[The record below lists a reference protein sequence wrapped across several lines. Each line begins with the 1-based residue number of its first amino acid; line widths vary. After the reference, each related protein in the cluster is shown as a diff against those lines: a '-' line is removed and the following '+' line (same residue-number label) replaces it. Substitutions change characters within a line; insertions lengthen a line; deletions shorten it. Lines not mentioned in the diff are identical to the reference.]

1 MSEQSTSER
10 TRWGILATGG
20 IATSF
25 VQDLKLLPD
34 ADVVAVGSRSAESAQ
49 AFAAKHEIP
58 RAYGSWRDL
67 ADDGDIDVVYVATP
81 HSAHY
86 AATRILLEAG
96 RAVLCE
102 KPFTLDLTTTVELID
117 MARDRGL
124 FLMEAM
130 WMRCNPSVLRMV
142 ELIRD
147 GAIGEVTSVHA
158 DFGVAGPFEPTHRM
172 RAPELGGGA
181 LLDLGV
187 YPISFAHLIL
197 GEPDHVRAWA
207 KIGPEGTDENTGI
220 IFGYDSG
227 ALAALTSGM
236 LGQTALG
243 ATVTGTKGRIV
254 LDPPFF
260 RPDQFTLHRDG
271 AEPEVVEVPRTGLGY
286 LHEAMEVQRCL
297 RAGLTESPL
306 VPHAVTIQVMDLLD
320 KVREQIGVSYH
331 AS

>member
-34 ADVVAVGSRSAESAQ
+34 AEVVAVGSRSAESAK
-49 AFAAKHEIP
+49 AFAERHEIP
-58 RAYGSWRDL
+58 RAYGSWREL
-67 ADDGDIDVVYVATP
+67 AEDADVDVVYVATP

-96 RAVLCE
+96 RSVLCE

-117 MARDRGL
+117 MARDRGV

-130 WMRCNPSVLRMV
+130 WMRCNPSVLRML
-142 ELIRD
+142 ELIKD
-147 GAIGEVTSVHA
+147 GAIGDVTSVHA

-172 RAPELGGGA
+172 RNPELGGGA

-187 YPISFAHLIL
+187 YPVSFAHLVL
-197 GEPDHVRAWA
+197 GVPQHVRAWA

-227 ALAALTSGM
+227 AVAALTSGM
-236 LGQTALG
+236 LGETALG
-243 ATVTGTKGRIV
+243 ATVSGTKGRIV
-254 LDPPFF
+254 LESPFF
-260 RPDQFTLHRDG
+260 RPDRFTLHRPG
-271 AEPEVVEVPRTGLGY
+271 AEPEVIEAPRTGLGY
-286 LHEAMEVQRCL
+286 YHEAAEVQRCL
-297 RAGLTESPL
+297 REGLTESPL
-306 VPHAVTIQVMDLLD
+306 VPHSVTIQVMELLD
-320 KVREQIGVSYH
+320 QIRDQIGVSYQ
-331 AS
+331 